1 MEGIFGA
8 LFLIGMGWLF
18 LSPFQHEHVETE
30 RLVYTEALSERIRR
44 IAYLSEQI
52 TALDEL
58 ITDIQ
63 SSDYD
68 LLKYLTVSR
77 TTLSGVQVDIDLYMD
92 GHSQVT
98 MLTLALAEAQ
108 KQQLLERMDEELEA
122 LPYRERRKVMY
133 RLRRGTNGEYQG

>member
-1 MEGIFGA
+1 MEGILA
-8 LFLIGMGWLF
+8 VLFLIGMGWLF
-18 LSPFQHEHVETE
+18 LSPFRSEHVETE

-44 IAYLSEQI
+44 IASLSEQI

-108 KQQLLERMDEELEA
+108 KQQLLERMEEELEA
-122 LPYRERRKVMY
+122 LPYRERRKVLN
-133 RLRRGTNGEYQG
+133 RLR